1 MGKIFSVASWN
12 VEHFG
17 INRGM
22 PDPGRVERAMQF
34 LADQQPDVFAIYE
47 VEGKEVYWEMV
58 HRFAGYSFHVTEGEQ
73 MQEILVGV
81 KSPLT
86 AFFTQKTEFKSSVPA
101 LRPGSLLTV
110 VANGEHY
117 PILFLHVKSGDTA
130 RGFGLRDDML
140 ARSLKFR
147 KVLDRV
153 AGGPNGANYLIVG
166 DLNTMG
172 LYYPYTD
179 DIAADTEIKRM
190 NLKATRYYD
199 MRPLKKNAPFTF
211 SNGSQS
217 SYPASELDH
226 VYAADHLKFKTFT
239 GPQGSGEVDVR
250 GWAREPTTAKQDQW
264 IEEYSDHCL
273 LYFEVWE

>member
-1 MGKIFSVASWN
+1 MPKQFSVASWN

-17 INRGM
+17 SSRRHAD
-22 PDPGRVERAMQF
+22 PDHISRVIQF
-34 LADQQPDVFAIYE
+34 LKDQQPDIFAIYE

-58 HRFAGYSFHVTEGEQ
+58 QKFPGHSFHITEGEQ
-73 MQEILVGV
+73 VQEILVGV
-81 KSPLT
+81 KGPLT
-86 AFFTQKTEFKSSVPA
+86 AFFTQKTEFKSSVHA

-110 VANGEHY
+110 IKDGKHY
-117 PILFLHVKSGDTA
+117 PILFMHTKSGNDA

-140 ARSLKFR
+140 AKALKFR
-147 KVLDRV
+147 KVLDKV
-153 AGGPNGANYLIVG
+153 TDDPHGANYLIVG

-172 LYYPYTD
+172 MYYPYVD
-179 DIAADTEIKRM
+179 DIEATTEIRRM
-190 NLKATRYYD
+190 NMKAKRYYD
-199 MRPLKKNAPFTF
+199 MQPLKKNHAHTF

-250 GWAREPTTAKQDQW
+250 GWAKEPTTAKQDQW

-273 LYFEVWE
+273 LYFEVW